1 MDIEEMLAPVSAA
14 RPCGEDLAFSSELDA
29 IARARQADDPSLEQG
44 AWVTTL
50 KEADWKFVA
59 AGCSR
64 LLKSRSKDLRLA
76 VWLAE
81 ASAKTA
87 FLRGLGEALLVTA
100 GLCQRYWDD
109 LYPLAEEGDHEQRIG
124 NLSWIAAR
132 VAQLAREIPV
142 TEGASACCLN
152 DFAFARSHGGNAAPA
167 TPAGTAVADPD
178 GARRKSSAAF
188 YRRLLEDCA
197 FCEGALNELER
208 VIDARLGA
216 DGPGFTA
223 ARANLQDV
231 AHFATPMATVAAAPE
246 APPAPAPTAAVD
258 RAQALAVGAPAPPL
272 AVAGGHVQSVQ
283 SRAQALAQLRE
294 VAAFF
299 RQSEPHSPVAYL
311 ADKAARWGE
320 QPLHVWLRAV
330 IKDDLMYAQLEEML
344 GAGKSAA

>member
-1 MDIEEMLAPVSAA
+1 MDIEELLAPVSAA

-29 IARARQADDPSLEQG
+29 IGRARQADDPSLEQG

-87 FLRGLGEALLVTA
+87 SLRGLGEALLVTA
-100 GLCQRYWDD
+100 GLCQRYWDA
-109 LYPLAEEGDHEQRIG
+109 LYPLADEGGHEQRIG

-142 TEGASACCLN
+142 TEGASAYCLN
-152 DFAFARSHGGNAAPA
+152 DFAFARSHAGSTAGAAPA
-167 TPAGTAVADPD
+167 GTSVPDPD

-188 YRRLLEDCA
+188 YRRLLEDCVY
-197 FCEGALNELER
+197 CQGALDELER
-208 VIDARLGA
+208 VIDARLGP

-223 ARANLQDV
+223 ARANLHDV
-231 AHFATPMATVAAAPE
+231 AHFATPMAAVTAAPD
-246 APPAPAPTAAVD
+246 APPAAATAPD
-258 RAQALAVGAPAPPL
+258 GAPALVASAPPPAL
-272 AVAGGHVQSVQ
+272 AVAGGHVQ
-283 SRAQALAQLRE
+283 SRAQALAQLRQ

-311 ADKAARWGE
+311 ADKAAHWGE

-330 IKDDLMYAQLEEML
+330 IKDDLLYAQLEEML